1 MKRES
6 EYCIGEIYV
15 YPGPPVLPF
24 LKEEITVIVLPLKL
38 PCPMGA
44 TGAPTLLDHV
54 ISALIAIYYILGWL
68 LVALL
73 TQDGRTGSM
82 HFIHSNWGGWN
93 SKAEMQCA

>member
-1 MKRES
+1 MNCVKRES
-6 EYCIGEIYV
+6 EYCVGEIYV

-54 ISALIAIYYILGWL
+54 ISALIAICGLYTGMVTCSIAHTRWTHWFHALHTFQLGR
-68 LVALL
+68 VEFK
-73 TQDGRTGSM
+73 S
-82 HFIHSNWGGWN
+82 
-93 SKAEMQCA
+93 